1 MNRLVV
7 DTNVLINI
15 LDKNY
20 VPPKSFS
27 EYDQLCVPT
36 VVLGE
41 YRAGLSNTRRGQVM
55 LAKLLEYLRKI
66 TVEVLPV
73 TERTAEM
80 YAKIFQTLRAQGHPI
95 PQNDMWIAAS
105 ALENG
110 ADLATTD
117 GHFHFIPM
125 LTVIVSDADT

>member
-1 MNRLVV
+1 
-7 DTNVLINI
+7 
-15 LDKNY
+15 
-20 VPPKSFS
+20 
-27 EYDQLCVPT
+27 
-36 VVLGE
+36 
-41 YRAGLSNTRRGQVM
+41 M

-80 YAKIFQTLRAQGHPI
+80 YAKIFQTL
-95 PQNDMWIAAS
+95 WIAAS

-125 LTVIVSDADT
+125 LTVIVPDADT